1 MSVNIMGRPRQGD
14 LDKAILRS
22 AAAILERENYAAVSI
37 AAVAAEAG
45 TTRAAVYRRH
55 ASVAALVTAVFRER
69 FGTDPGVDTG
79 SLGTDLRAIQEHRMG
94 LFNHPLVVRGLPGLL
109 DELSLD
115 PGTAQEFSATFLA
128 PRRDATTRALA
139 RALARGEITEP
150 VDAEWISDLLT
161 GPLLMRATLPGLETI
176 NQDLVDRTVNAALR
190 ELLPRSTRVAPQVR
204 RS

>member
-1 MSVNIMGRPRQGD
+1 MGRPRQED
-14 LDKAILRS
+14 LDAAILGA

-37 AAVAAEAG
+37 AAVAAQAG

-55 ASVAALVTAVFRER
+55 ASVAALVTAVFREN

-79 SLGTDLRAIQEHRMG
+79 MLGTDLHAIQEHRMG

-115 PGTAQEFSATFLA
+115 PGTAGEFSATFLG
-128 PRRDATTRALA
+128 PRRAATTRALE
-139 RALARGEITEP
+139 RALARGEITGP

-161 GPLLMRATLPGLETI
+161 GPLLMRATLPGPGGI
-176 NQDLVDRTVNAALR
+176 DGALVDKTVKAALR
-190 ELLPRSTRVAPQVR
+190 ELLPAGPRSV
-204 RS
+204 S